1 MSQEHGKNPFTKEMR
16 VVYEACVENKGSG
29 ITKRSLARIHKVLS
43 DTCTKSPLASLV
55 HATAKVLEST
65 DKRRMGDK
73 VQKSISRI
81 LDQLYKTMD
90 DLLSVEKED
99 KAEVAAKSQLKRLL
113 STLLVD
119 WEQADKGLQAAMV
132 KYGLQPKFGRSR
144 AMVKIG

>member
-1 MSQEHGKNPFTKEMR
+1 M
-16 VVYEACVENKGSG
+16 YEACVENKGSG

>member
-16 VVYEACVENKGSG
+16 VVYKACVENKGPG

-55 HATAKVLEST
+55 HDTAKVLEST

-73 VQKSISRI
+73 VQKSVSRI
-81 LDQLYKTMD
+81 LDQLYTTMD
-90 DLLSVEKED
+90 DLLSVKKED

-113 STLLVD
+113 PTLLVD
-119 WEQADKGLQAAMV
+119 WEQADKGLQAAMA
-132 KYGLQPKFGRSR
+132 KYRLQPKFGRSR
-144 AMVKIG
+144 ATVKIG